1 MAVPSNLTRKRPPGN
16 PAGADCALA
25 SSGPGVLE
33 FAAIPDPSISVLDA
47 ICRLIIAHDDGDRRA
62 VEHFREELSRDFGW
76 VVRPPS
82 LPPDWRGR

>member
-1 MAVPSNLTRKRPPGN
+1 LRQSRLQGQLGQPSLDARART
-16 PAGADCALA
+16 LV
-25 SSGPGVLE
+25 GPGILE
-33 FAAIPDPSISVLDA
+33 FTAIPDPSISVLDA

-76 VVRPPS
+76 VVRPPA